1 MKTSQHF
8 VRPGFVSAGCFSSF
22 DSRQTA
28 DQSAVV
34 KLLNVTNRAATHA
47 QRDANSRKHNMTKET
62 ETIAPLTDAVVVL
75 TGTDG
80 NAFSILGRI
89 RRGILRSNHPELVD
103 QFVTEATAGDY
114 DHLLVTCFKYVTV
127 E

>member
-28 DQSAVV
+28 DQSVAV
-34 KLLNVTNRAATHA
+34 KLLNVTNSATTDA
-47 QRDANSRKHNMTKET
+47 LRDANLRKHNMTKET
-62 ETIAPLTDAVVVL
+62 ENIAPLTDAVVVL

-80 NAFSILGRI
+80 NAFSILGRV
-89 RRGILRSNHPELVD
+89 RRGIMRSNHPELVD